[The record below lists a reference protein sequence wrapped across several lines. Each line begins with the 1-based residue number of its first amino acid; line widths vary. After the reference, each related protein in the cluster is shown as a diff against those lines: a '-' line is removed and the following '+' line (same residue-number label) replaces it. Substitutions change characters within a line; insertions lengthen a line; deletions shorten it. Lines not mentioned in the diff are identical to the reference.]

1 MPPHTPPVPSPPPA
15 GAAPAPAASSCSA
28 ASASSAAASS
38 RLDPFRLELSP
49 RRRYRP
55 RHDAAVVLAE
65 IRRLRG
71 AARARTSEMAS
82 RSELSSQTT

>member
-1 MPPHTPPVPSPPPA
+1 MSLNPPPA
-15 GAAPAPAASSCSA
+15 PSSPSPAGADPAPAADA
-28 ASASSAAASS
+28 
-38 RLDPFRLELSP
+38 RLDPFRLGPSS

-71 AARARTSEMAS
+71 AAGGRTSGM
-82 RSELSSQTT
+82 SSQTT